1 MEMYLPYN
9 LAMAYM
15 PLLLAIGIMITS
27 NVYETSMPYKA
38 FLLLQFSCILLIML
52 AVLLMFGVIL

>member
-9 LAMAYM
+9 LAMAYI
-15 PLLLAIGIMITS
+15 PLALAIGIMITS

-38 FLLLQFSCILLIML
+38 FLMLQFSCILLILLSML
-52 AVLLMFGVIL
+52 LIFGVIL

>member
-9 LAMAYM
+9 LAIAYI
-15 PLLLAIGIMITS
+15 PLAFAIGIMITS